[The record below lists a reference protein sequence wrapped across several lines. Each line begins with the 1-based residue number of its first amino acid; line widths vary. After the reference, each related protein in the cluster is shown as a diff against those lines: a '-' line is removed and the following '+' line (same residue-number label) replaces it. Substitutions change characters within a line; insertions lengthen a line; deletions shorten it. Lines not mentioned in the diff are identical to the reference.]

1 MHMRGRNLVV
11 ASTIAALSLL
21 AVEAWAVQTGV
32 QVSGVNPGDI
42 ASGTISF
49 GSQPAQALV
58 SREDCERQ
66 KKDDE
71 SCDRAFLWFAT
82 TTSAPAVGTAVK
94 VTLTDR
100 NGKTTTGTGTVTE
113 NGVRVSVPAF
123 PAAGT
128 PSTASA
134 GAPGISV
141 NLGYDEQMLPSGMGG
156 LGIRFTPGSP
166 GSERFILQSPED
178 FEGESAGIRVSTPFG
193 VTIMSRRTYLGLM
206 AYFGNWD
213 IDESTAFPAGAE
225 SRGWAYQ
232 VDTAPNGSTGL
243 GFPGSVPLDL
253 VSDHKIEE
261 WGLGFDLMTDPS
273 DNGYSYGLG
282 LRYRQYEQD
291 LVNEVTSP
299 TFTGANFIGASM
311 TQSVRNRYLL
321 LPLTLRRYW
330 NEGGT
335 ASPYLQG
342 MLAPGYY
349 DADLSGRFL
358 STCSLCPA
366 AEQLVEQFMDDSDS
380 GFTWEFGAGFGVDF
394 RLVER
399 FRAGLYAGYGYRDLV
414 NYADNRESPLDDPPS
429 LGDDSSDYWSVGVTL
444 GYEFRY

>member
-1 MHMRGRNLVV
+1 MRGRNLVV
-11 ASTIAALSLL
+11 ASTIAALSLF
-21 AVEAWAVQTGV
+21 ASGAWAVQTGV

-58 SREDCERQ
+58 SRDDCENQ

-82 TTSAPAVGTAVK
+82 TDSAPAIGTAVK

-100 NGKTTTGTGTVTE
+100 NGNTTTGTGTVTE

-123 PAAGT
+123 PGA
-128 PSTASA
+128 PSPRTASA
-134 GAPGISV
+134 AVPGFRV
-141 NLGYDEQMLPSGMGG
+141 NVGYDEQMLPDGSGG

-166 GSERFILQSPED
+166 GSERFIVQSPED
-178 FEGESAGIRVSTPFG
+178 FDGESAGIQLRTRFG
-193 VTIMSRRTYLGLM
+193 PTIFNRRTYLGFRVN
-206 AYFGNWD
+206 YGSWD
-213 IDESTAFPAGAE
+213 VDQSTAFPAGTD

-232 VDTAPNGSTGL
+232 VDSAPNGSTGL

-273 DNGYSYGLG
+273 DNGLAYGVG
-282 LRYRQYEQD
+282 LRYQQFEQD
-291 LVNEVTSP
+291 LVNMVTSP

-311 TQSVRNRYLL
+311 TQGVRNRYLL

-330 NEGGT
+330 NLGGT
-335 ASPYLQG
+335 ARPYLQG
-342 MLAPGYY
+342 TFAPGYY
-349 DADLSGRFL
+349 DADLSGRFT
-358 STCSLCPA
+358 STCSLCSA
-366 AEQLVEQFMDDSDS
+366 AEQLVEQLMDDSDS
-380 GFTWEFGAGFGVDF
+380 GFTWEAGAGFGVDF
-394 RLVER
+394 RLLER
-399 FRAGLYAGYGYRDLV
+399 FSAGLYAAYGHRDHV
-414 NYADNRESPLDDPPS
+414 SFADNRESPLDDPPN
-429 LGDDSSDYWSVGVTL
+429 LGDDSADNWSAGLTF
-444 GYEFRY
+444 GYEFRD